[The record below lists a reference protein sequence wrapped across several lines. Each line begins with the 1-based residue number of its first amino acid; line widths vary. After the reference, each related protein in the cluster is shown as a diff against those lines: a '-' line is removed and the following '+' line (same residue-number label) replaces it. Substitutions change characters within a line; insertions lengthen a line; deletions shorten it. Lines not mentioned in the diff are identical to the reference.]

1 METQKLADLST
12 AHISLRDSELLKRWT
27 NENSGPLIAYR
38 KGEYGWFIYMP
49 SDVKDAL
56 KSMAELGST
65 QEFVELVKNLC
76 AQGVAVLCLDRDG
89 EVEQNIPKF
98 DW

>member
-12 AHISLRDSELLKRWT
+12 AHISLGDSELIERWA
-27 NENSGPLIAYR
+27 NENSGPLVVYR

-49 SDVKDAL
+49 SDEEDSL

-65 QEFVELVKNLC
+65 PEFVELVQTLC
-76 AQGVAVLCLDRDG
+76 AHGVAVLCLDRDG
-89 EVEQNIPKF
+89 EVDEDMPKF